1 MWHRVSTVF
10 RAGFAAQWGAGVWPA
25 APIVSHGT
33 VAAVLC
39 GLASGALPPFAYAL
53 FALAVSGALLAL
65 PFLGDFGALL
75 RSDPAAEWVET
86 LPVSRFELRLAR
98 TLLILFS
105 VGVLS
110 LAALLPAMWFAPD
123 SAGWSGRLTLLVAG
137 LAQGLAIVAVL
148 VALQSALGDRAEALL
163 VLLQT
168 LLFTGIALGLVV
180 GLRWVPRL
188 THLEG
193 PMGAAEAVA
202 FLPPAWF
209 ASYLA
214 PPEQTPLW
222 PWRVLPALLLLGSLV
237 ILAVCPLPHA
247 TRARSTG
254 GWASSALA
262 PLRALATRVWLGP
275 GERASFDLVFDAL
288 PLEREFV
295 LRTYPMVGIPLA
307 FLVAGSGGDPGAA
320 REALL
325 AVLLFMP
332 VAYLPILLVHVPA
345 SASHEARWILDTSPL
360 PREAHAGG
368 AIKAVALRFLVP
380 LYAALFLLA
389 WSQAGLAFAIRLAL
403 PAALF
408 STIVLRQLYPM
419 FVHENPLSVAPD
431 AIEAKMDWAGV
442 LAGLGIGSTL
452 VAILAAHFVTSLVAG
467 LALTAVLVGVERLLD
482 RYAAKLRGL
491 PSRRRAD
498 G

>member
-1 MWHRVSTVF
+1 MSTVF

-53 FALAVSGALLAL
+53 FALSVSGALLAL

-86 LPVSRFELRLAR
+86 LPISRLELRLAR

-110 LAALLPAMWFAPD
+110 CAALLPAAAFAPD
-123 SAGWSGRLTLLVAG
+123 SIGWSGRFVLVAAG
-137 LAQGLAIVAVL
+137 LAQGLAIVALL
-148 VALQSALGDRAEALL
+148 VALQSALGDRAEGAL
-163 VLLQT
+163 VLVQT

-180 GLRWVPRL
+180 GLRWVPRI

-193 PMGAAEAVA
+193 PAGSADGLA

-214 PPEQTPLW
+214 PSGLSPLW
-222 PWRVLPALLLLGSLV
+222 PWRLLPALLVPAS
-237 ILAVCPLPHA
+237 LAVLAACPLPHA
-247 TRARSTG
+247 VRARSTG
-254 GWASSALA
+254 GWLATALY
-262 PLRALATRVWLGP
+262 PLRALATRAWLKP

-307 FLVAGSGGDPGAA
+307 FLIAGSSGDPGAS
-320 REALL
+320 REGLL
-325 AVLLFMP
+325 AVLLFTP

-345 SASHEARWILDTSPL
+345 SASAEARWILDTAPVGKA
-360 PREAHAGG
+360 AHAGG

-380 LYAALFLLA
+380 LYAALFVLA
-389 WSQAGLAFAIRLAL
+389 WSQAGLGFAFRLAL
-403 PAALF
+403 PAAVF
-408 STIVLRQLYPM
+408 STILLRQLYPM

-431 AIEAKMDWAGV
+431 EIEAKTDWAGV

-452 VAILAAHFVTSLVAG
+452 VAILAAHFVTTLGAG
-467 LALTAVLVGVERLLD
+467 LAVTALLFGVERYLD
-482 RYAAKLRGL
+482 RG
-491 PSRRRAD
+491 SRSRPLSRM
-498 G
+498 

>member
-1 MWHRVSTVF
+1 MSTVF

-39 GLASGALPPFAYAL
+39 GLASGALPPYAYAL
-53 FALAVSGALLAL
+53 FALAVTGALLAL

-105 VGVLS
+105 VAVLS
-110 LAALLPAMWFAPD
+110 LAALLPAALFAPD
-123 SAGWSGRLTLLVAG
+123 SAGWMGRILLIAAG
-137 LAQGLAIVAVL
+137 LAQGLAIVALL
-148 VALQSALGDRAEALL
+148 VGLQSALGDRAEALL

-168 LLFTGIALGLVV
+168 LLFMGIALGLVV
-180 GLRWVPRL
+180 GLRWVPKM

-193 PMGAAEAVA
+193 PEGAWAGLA

-209 ASYLA
+209 ASFFA
-214 PPEQTPLW
+214 PPELAPLW
-222 PWRVLPALLLLGSLV
+222 PWRALPVLLVLASLV
-237 ILAVCPLPHA
+237 VLAACPLPHTA
-247 TRARSTG
+247 RARSTG
-254 GWASSALA
+254 GWTSTLLA
-262 PLRALATRVWLGP
+262 PLRGLATRVWLKP

-307 FLVAGSGGDPGAA
+307 FLLAGSGADPGPA
-320 REALL
+320 REGLL

-345 SASHEARWILDTSPL
+345 SASHEARWILDTAPH
-360 PREAHAGG
+360 PRATHAGG
-368 AIKAVALRFLVP
+368 AIKAVAVRFLAP
-380 LYAALFLLA
+380 LYVALFLLA
-389 WSQAGLAFAIRLAL
+389 WSQAGLGFALRLGI
-403 PAALF
+403 PAAIFAVIL
-408 STIVLRQLYPM
+408 LRQLYTM
-419 FVHENPLSVAPD
+419 FVNENPLSVAPD
-431 AIEAKMDWAGV
+431 EIEAKIDWAGV

-452 VAILAAHFVTSLVAG
+452 IAILASQFVTSLVAG
-467 LALTAVLVGVERLLD
+467 LVVTAVLLGVERLLD
-482 RYAAKLRGL
+482 RQPASA
-491 PSRRRAD
+491 PE
-498 G
+498 